1 MLANLTVQDI
11 VLIDRLGVEF
21 DAGLTV
27 LTGETGAGKSI
38 LLDAMALALG
48 GRGDNALVRPDAERG
63 QVIAE
68 FEPDADHPV
77 RALLSENGIETDGPV
92 ILRRVQSADGKTR
105 AFVNDQ
111 PVSAGLLRA
120 AGASLVEIHG
130 QHDERALVDPG
141 EHRRLLDAFGGLEP
155 DAAEVVRFQA
165 AWRAAEHDAA
175 ALKGSIA
182 EAERERD
189 FLEAAV
195 SELEALSP
203 ETGEEQRLA
212 DQRQML
218 MQAEKIAGDLGEAYE
233 TIAGSPSPVPEFSS
247 LLRRLDRKAAEAPG
261 LLYGV
266 VAGLGAALDNLEE
279 VRLGLEAALRTA
291 NFDPHELEAA
301 EERLFALRAAARKHR
316 TDVDGLPEVA
326 VEISARLADL
336 ETGRERLA
344 GLEKAVRETQARYR
358 QAARRL
364 SAKRETTART
374 LEAEVNNELPAL
386 KLETATFFVVQ
397 DVDEAAAAA
406 DGFDRI
412 AFHVRTN
419 PGSPA
424 GPLMKVAS
432 GGELSRFLLALKV
445 ALADR
450 GSAPT
455 LVFDEIDTGAGGAV
469 AEAIGRRLARLAERV
484 QVLAVT
490 HAPQVAARAGAHLLI
505 AKSAVDKGKRV
516 ATDVTPVA
524 GMERREEIA
533 RMLAGAVI
541 SDEARAAAARLM
553 APADATGTAGAAKSA

>member
-261 LLYGV
+261 LLDGV

-301 EERLFALRAAARKHR
+301 EERLFALRAAAPTHR

-397 DVDEAAAAA
+397 DE
-406 DGFDRI
+406 GCFGR
-412 AFHVRTN
+412 RTFAL
-419 PGSPA
+419 PA
-424 GPLMKVAS
+424 GAQGGARRPWFGPDFGFRRDRYRGGRGRRRSHRPAS
-432 GGELSRFLLALKV
+432 GA
-445 ALADR
+445 
-450 GSAPT
+450 
-455 LVFDEIDTGAGGAV
+455 AGG
-469 AEAIGRRLARLAERV
+469 
-484 QVLAVT
+484 
-490 HAPQVAARAGAHLLI
+490 ARAGA
-505 AKSAVDKGKRV
+505 
-516 ATDVTPVA
+516 
-524 GMERREEIA
+524 RRHP
-533 RMLAGAVI
+533 
-541 SDEARAAAARLM
+541 RAASRGTGRRASADSQKRGGQRQARCDGRHAGRGNGAARGDC
-553 APADATGTAGAAKSA
+553 PHAGRRRHFR

>member
-21 DAGLTV
+21 DSGLTV

-48 GRGDNALVRPDAERG
+48 GRGDNALVRPGTERG

-68 FEPDADHPV
+68 FEPDAGHPV
-77 RALLSENGIETDGPV
+77 WALLAENGIGADGPV
-92 ILRRVQSADGKTR
+92 ILRRVQGADGKTR
-105 AFVNDQ
+105 AFINDQ
-111 PVSAGLLRA
+111 PVSAGLLRL
-120 AGASLVEIHG
+120 AGALLVEIHG

-141 EHRRLLDAFGGLEP
+141 EYRRLLDAFGGLEP
-155 DAAEVVRFQA
+155 DAAEVARLHA
-165 AWRAAEHDAA
+165 AWRAAEHDAV
-175 ALKGSIA
+175 ALKDSIA

-189 FLEAAV
+189 FLDAAV
-195 SELEALSP
+195 VELEALSP

-218 MQAEKIAGDLGEAYE
+218 MQAQKIAGDLGNAYE
-233 TIAGSPSPVPEFSS
+233 TIAGSASPVPELAS
-247 LLRRLDRKAAEAPG
+247 LMRRLDRKAADAPG
-261 LLYGV
+261 LLDGV

-291 NFDPHELEAA
+291 NFDPQDLEAV
-301 EERLFALRAAARKHR
+301 EERLFALRAAARKYR
-316 TDVDGLPEVA
+316 TDVDGLPAVA
-326 VEISARLADL
+326 AEFAARLADL
-336 ETGRERLA
+336 VTGQERLA
-344 GLEKAVRETQARYR
+344 ALEKAVTETQAHYR
-358 QAARRL
+358 DAAHGL
-364 SAKRETTART
+364 SVKRDAAGRA
-374 LEAEVNNELPAL
+374 LEAEVNSELPAL
-386 KLETATFFVVQ
+386 KLDSAAFFVVQ
-397 DVDEAAAAA
+397 DVDEAAGSA

-419 PGSPA
+419 PGSPP

-469 AEAIGRRLARLAERV
+469 AEAIGQRLARLAERV

-490 HAPQVAARAGAHLLI
+490 HAPQVAARAGAHLVI
-505 AKSAVDKGKRV
+505 SKSAVNKDERV
-516 ATDVTPVA
+516 ATGVTPVA

-553 APADATGTAGAAKSA
+553 GTTDTAEAVKSA

>member
-48 GRGDNALVRPDAERG
+48 GRGDNALVRSGAERG

-68 FEPDADHPV
+68 FAPGADHPV
-77 RALLSENGIETDGPV
+77 RALFAENGIAADGPV

-105 AFVNDQ
+105 AFINDQ

-120 AGASLVEIHG
+120 AGALLVEIHG
-130 QHDERALVDPG
+130 QHDDRALVDPG

-155 DAAEVVRFQA
+155 DAAEVARFHA
-165 AWRAAEHDAA
+165 GWRAAEHDAA
-175 ALKGSIA
+175 ALRNSIA

-189 FLEAAV
+189 FLQASV

-212 DQRQML
+212 DQRQLL
-218 MQAEKIAGDLGEAYE
+218 MQAQKIAGDLNEAYE
-233 TIAGSPSPVPEFSS
+233 TIAGSVSPVPELSS
-247 LLRRLDRKAAEAPG
+247 LLRRLDRKSADAPG
-261 LLYGV
+261 LVEGA
-266 VAGLGAALDNLEE
+266 VASLAAALDHLEE
-279 VRLGLEAALRTA
+279 TRAGLEEALRTA
-291 NFDPHELEAA
+291 NFDPHELDAA
-301 EERLFALRAAARKHR
+301 EERLFALRAAARKYR
-316 TDVDGLPEVA
+316 TDVDGLPGVA
-326 VEISARLADL
+326 AEFAARLTDLETGQERLADL
-336 ETGRERLA
+336 E
-344 GLEKAVRETQARYR
+344 KAVGETQERYR
-358 QAARRL
+358 EAARSL
-364 SAKRETTART
+364 SAKRQAAART
-374 LEAEVNNELPAL
+374 LEDEVNGELPAL
-386 KLETATFFVVQ
+386 KLDGAAFLVVQ
-397 DVDEAAAAA
+397 DIDEAAGAAG
-406 DGFDRI
+406 GFDRI

-469 AEAIGRRLARLAERV
+469 AEAIGRRLARLADRV

-490 HAPQVAARAGAHLLI
+490 HAPQVAARAGAHLVI
-505 AKSAVDKGKRV
+505 SKGAVEKGKSV
-516 ATDVTPVA
+516 ATAVTPVA

-553 APADATGTAGAAKSA
+553 GPAEATGAAKSA

>member
-11 VLIDRLGVEF
+11 VLIERLGVEF

-27 LTGETGAGKSI
+27 MTGETGAGKSI

-48 GRGDNALVRPDAERG
+48 GRGDNALVRSGAERG

-68 FEPDADHPV
+68 FEPEADHPA
-77 RALLSENGIETDGPV
+77 RALLLENGIEANGPV
-92 ILRRVQSADGKTR
+92 ILRRVQTADGKTR

-111 PVSAGLLRA
+111 PVSVGLLRTV
-120 AGASLVEIHG
+120 GGLLVEIHG
-130 QHDERALVDPG
+130 QHDDRALVDPG

-155 DAAEVVRFQA
+155 DAAEVTRFHA
-165 AWRAAEHDAA
+165 AWRDAEHDAA
-175 ALKGSIA
+175 ALKGSI
-182 EAERERD
+182 EDAERERD
-189 FLEAAV
+189 FLDAAV

-218 MQAEKIAGDLGEAYE
+218 MQAEKIAGDLNDAYE
-233 TIAGSPSPVPEFSS
+233 TIAGSASPVPELSS
-247 LLRRLDRKAAEAPG
+247 LLRRLDRKSADAPG
-261 LLYGV
+261 LLDDV
-266 VAGLGAALDNLEE
+266 VKALGAGLDHIEE
-279 VRLGLEAALRTA
+279 TRLGLEEALRTA
-291 NFDPHELEAA
+291 NFDPQELEAA
-301 EERLFALRAAARKHR
+301 EERLFTLRAAARKHR
-316 TDVDGLPEVA
+316 TDVDGLPAVA
-326 VEISARLADL
+326 AEFSARLADL

-344 GLEKAVRETQARYR
+344 GLEKAVTERQERYR
-358 QAARRL
+358 QAARDL
-364 SAKRETTART
+364 SAKRQATARV
-374 LEAEVNNELPAL
+374 LEDEVNGELPAL
-386 KLETATFFVVQ
+386 KLENAAFFVVQ
-397 DVDEAAAAA
+397 DVDEAVGTA

-469 AEAIGRRLARLAERV
+469 AEAIGKRLARLAERV
-484 QVLAVT
+484 QVLSVT
-490 HAPQVAARAGAHLLI
+490 HAPQVAARAGAHLVI
-505 AKSAVDKGKRV
+505 SKSAVDNGKRV
-516 ATDVTPVA
+516 ATGVTPVA
-524 GMERREEIA
+524 GTERREEIA

-553 APADATGTAGAAKSA
+553 APAEAAEGA

>member
-48 GRGDNALVRPDAERG
+48 GRGDNGLVRPGKGRG
-63 QVIAE
+63 QVIAQ
-68 FEPDADHPV
+68 FEPPADHRV
-77 RALLSENGIETDGPV
+77 RALLEENAIEADGPV
-92 ILRRVQSADGKTR
+92 ILRRVQMADGKTR
-105 AFVNDQ
+105 AFINDQ
-111 PVSAGLLRA
+111 PCSIALLRE
-120 AGASLVEIHG
+120 AGALLVEIHG

-155 DAAEVVRFQA
+155 DAAEVARFHA
-165 AWRAAEHDAA
+165 RWRDAERDAG
-175 ALKGSIA
+175 ALEGSIA

-189 FLEAAV
+189 FLASAL
-195 SELEALSP
+195 SELTALSP
-203 ETGEEQRLA
+203 EPGEEERLA
-212 DQRQML
+212 NQRQSL
-218 MQAEKIAGDLGEAYE
+218 MQAETIAGDLDEAYE
-233 TIAGSPSPVPEFSS
+233 TIAGSASPVPELSS
-247 LLRRLDRKAAEAPG
+247 LLRRLDRKSTNAPG
-261 LLYGV
+261 LLDGV
-266 VAGLGAALDNLEE
+266 VSALGAALDRLEE
-279 VRLGLEAALRTA
+279 TRLGLEEALQKA
-291 NFDPHELEAA
+291 NFEPQELESA
-301 EERLFALRAAARKHR
+301 EERLFALRAAARKYR
-316 TDVDGLPEVA
+316 TDVDSLPGVA
-326 VEISARLADL
+326 AEFAARLGDL

-344 GLEKAVRETQARYR
+344 DLQRAVKECLGRYR
-358 QAARRL
+358 QGAL
-364 SAKRETTART
+364 SLSVKRQTAGRA
-374 LEAEVNNELPAL
+374 LEEEVNGELPAL
-386 KLETATFFVVQ
+386 KLEAAAFFVIQ
-397 DVDEAAAAA
+397 DVDEAAGAA

-432 GGELSRFLLALKV
+432 GGELARFLLALKV
-445 ALADR
+445 ALAER

-455 LVFDEIDTGAGGAV
+455 LVFDEIDAGAGGAV
-469 AEAIGRRLARLAERV
+469 AEAIGHRLARLAEKV

-505 AKSAVDKGKRV
+505 SKSKVDKGKRV
-516 ATDVTPVA
+516 VTNVTPVA
-524 GMERREEIA
+524 GTERREEIA

-553 APADATGTAGAAKSA
+553 DPAEVAEMGKPR

>member
-48 GRGDNALVRPDAERG
+48 GRGDNALVRPGTERG

-68 FEPDADHPV
+68 FAPEAGHPV
-77 RALLSENGIETDGPV
+77 WTLLAENGIEADGPV

-111 PVSAGLLRA
+111 PVSAGLLRT
-120 AGASLVEIHG
+120 AGALLVEIHG
-130 QHDERALVDPG
+130 QHDERALVAPG

-155 DAAEVVRFQA
+155 DAAEVARFHA
-165 AWRAAEHDAA
+165 TWRAAEHDAT
-175 ALKGSIA
+175 ALKGLIA

-189 FLEAAV
+189 FLDAAV
-195 SELEALSP
+195 VELEALSP

-212 DQRQML
+212 DQRRML
-218 MQAEKIAGDLGEAYE
+218 MQAQKIAGDLNEAHE
-233 TIAGSPSPVPEFSS
+233 TIAGSASPVPELSS
-247 LLRRLDRKAAEAPG
+247 LMRRLDRKAADAPG
-261 LLYGV
+261 LLDGV
-266 VAGLGAALDNLEE
+266 VASLGAALDHLEAS
-279 VRLGLEAALRTA
+279 RLGLEEALRTA
-291 NFDPHELEAA
+291 NFDPHELDAA
-301 EERLFALRAAARKHR
+301 EERLFALRAAARKYR
-316 TDVDGLPEVA
+316 TDVGGLPTVA
-326 VEISARLADL
+326 AEFVARLADL
-336 ETGRERLA
+336 VTGRERLA
-344 GLEKAVRETQARYR
+344 ALEKAVTETQGRYR
-358 QAARRL
+358 DAARGL
-364 SAKRETTART
+364 SVKRDAAGRA
-374 LEAEVNNELPAL
+374 LEAEVNGELPAL
-386 KLETATFFVVQ
+386 KLETAAFFVVQ
-397 DVDEAAAAA
+397 DVDEAAGSA

-484 QVLAVT
+484 QVLSVT
-490 HAPQVAARAGAHLLI
+490 HAPQVAARAGAHLVI
-505 AKSAVDKGKRV
+505 SKSAVDKGKRV
-516 ATDVTPVA
+516 ATGVTPVA
-524 GMERREEIA
+524 GIERREEIA

-553 APADATGTAGAAKSA
+553 GSADVDEAVKSA

>member
-48 GRGDNALVRPDAERG
+48 GRGDNALVRPGTERG

-68 FEPDADHPV
+68 FAPEAGHPV
-77 RALLSENGIETDGPV
+77 WTLLAENGIEADGPV

-111 PVSAGLLRA
+111 PVSAGLLRT
-120 AGASLVEIHG
+120 AGALLVEIHG

-155 DAAEVVRFQA
+155 DAAEVARFHA
-165 AWRAAEHDAA
+165 TWRAAEHDAT
-175 ALKGSIA
+175 ALKGLIA

-189 FLEAAV
+189 FLDAAV
-195 SELEALSP
+195 VELEALSP

-212 DQRQML
+212 DQRRML
-218 MQAEKIAGDLGEAYE
+218 MQAQKIAGDLNEAHE
-233 TIAGSPSPVPEFSS
+233 TIAGSASPVPELSS
-247 LLRRLDRKAAEAPG
+247 LMRRLDRKAADAPG
-261 LLYGV
+261 L
-266 VAGLGAALDNLEE
+266 D
-279 VRLGLEAALRTA
+279 
-291 NFDPHELEAA
+291 AA
-301 EERLFALRAAARKHR
+301 EERLFALRAAARKYR
-316 TDVDGLPEVA
+316 TDVGGLPTVA
-326 VEISARLADL
+326 AEFVARLADL
-336 ETGRERLA
+336 VTGRERLA
-344 GLEKAVRETQARYR
+344 ALEKAVTETQGRYR
-358 QAARRL
+358 DAARGL
-364 SAKRETTART
+364 SVKRDAAGRA
-374 LEAEVNNELPAL
+374 LEAEVNGELPAL
-386 KLETATFFVVQ
+386 KLETAAFFVVQ
-397 DVDEAAAAA
+397 DVDEAAGSA

-484 QVLAVT
+484 QVLSVT
-490 HAPQVAARAGAHLLI
+490 HAPQVAARAGAHLVI
-505 AKSAVDKGKRV
+505 SKSAVDKGKRV
-516 ATDVTPVA
+516 ATGVTPVA
-524 GMERREEIA
+524 GIERREEIA

-553 APADATGTAGAAKSA
+553 GSADVDEAVKSA

>member
-48 GRGDNALVRPDAERG
+48 GRGDNALVRPGTERG

-68 FEPDADHPV
+68 FAPEADHPV
-77 RALLSENGIETDGPV
+77 RALFQENGIEADGPV
-92 ILRRVQSADGKTR
+92 ILRRVQMADGKTR
-105 AFVNDQ
+105 AFINDQ
-111 PVSAGLLRA
+111 PCSAGLLRA
-120 AGASLVEIHG
+120 AGALLVEIHG
-130 QHDERALVDPG
+130 QHDDRALVDPG
-141 EHRRLLDAFGGLEP
+141 EYRRLLDAFGGLEP
-155 DAAEVVRFQA
+155 DAAEVARFHA

-175 ALKGSIA
+175 ALKALIA

-189 FLEAAV
+189 FLESSM

-203 ETGEEQRLA
+203 DTGEEERLA
-212 DQRQML
+212 DRRQML
-218 MQAEKIAGDLGEAYE
+218 MQAEKIAGDLNEAYE
-233 TIAGSPSPVPEFSS
+233 TIAGSASPVPELAS
-247 LLRRLDRKAAEAPG
+247 LLRRLDRKSADAPG
-261 LLYGV
+261 LVDTAVASLGV
-266 VAGLGAALDNLEE
+266 ALDRLEE
-279 VRLGLEAALRTA
+279 TRIGLEEALRTA
-291 NFDPHELEAA
+291 NFDPQELEGA
-301 EERLFALRAAARKHR
+301 EERLFALRAAARKYR
-316 TDVDGLPEVA
+316 TDVDGLPSVA
-326 VEISARLADL
+326 AEFSLRLADL

-344 GLEKAVRETQARYR
+344 GLEKAVKETHERYFETARN
-358 QAARRL
+358 L
-364 SAKRETTART
+364 SAKREAAARV
-374 LEAEVNNELPAL
+374 LENEVNGELPAL
-386 KLETATFFVVQ
+386 KLETAAFFVVQ
-397 DVDEAAAAA
+397 DVDEAAGAA

-432 GGELSRFLLALKV
+432 GGELSRFLLAIKV

-490 HAPQVAARAGAHLLI
+490 HAPQVAARAGAHLVI
-505 AKSAVDKGKRV
+505 SKSAVEKGQRV

-524 GMERREEIA
+524 GNERREEIA

-541 SDEARAAAARLM
+541 SDEARAAAARLLD
-553 APADATGTAGAAKSA
+553 PADAGKAAKIA

>member
-48 GRGDNALVRPDAERG
+48 GRGDNALVRPGTERG

-68 FEPDADHPV
+68 FAPEANHPV
-77 RALLSENGIETDGPV
+77 RALLSENGIDADGPV
-92 ILRRVQSADGKTR
+92 ILRRVQSTDGKTR
-105 AFVNDQ
+105 AFLNDQ
-111 PVSAGLLRA
+111 PVSVALLHA

-155 DAAEVVRFQA
+155 DAAEVARFHA

-175 ALKGSIA
+175 ALKDSIA

-189 FLEAAV
+189 FLDAAV
-195 SELEALSP
+195 GELETLSP
-203 ETGEEQRLA
+203 EPGEEQRLA
-212 DQRQML
+212 DRRQML

-233 TIAGSPSPVPEFSS
+233 IIAGTASPVPELSS

-261 LLYGV
+261 LVEGV
-266 VAGLGAALDNLEE
+266 VAGLGAALDHLEE
-279 VRLGLEAALRTA
+279 ARLGLEEALRTA

-301 EERLFALRAAARKHR
+301 EERLFTLRAAARKYR
-316 TDVDGLPEVA
+316 TDVDGLPAVA
-326 VEISARLADL
+326 AEFAARLGDL

-344 GLEKAVRETQARYR
+344 TLEKAVMETQGRYREAARGLSARR
-358 QAARRL
+358 QAA
-364 SAKRETTART
+364 ARA
-374 LEAEVNNELPAL
+374 LEADVNGELPAL
-386 KLETATFFVVQ
+386 KLDAAAFFVVQ
-397 DVDEAAAAA
+397 DVDEAAGSA

-469 AEAIGRRLARLAERV
+469 AEAIGKRLARLAERV
-484 QVLAVT
+484 QVLSVT
-490 HAPQVAARAGAHLLI
+490 HAPQVAARAGAHLVI
-505 AKSAVDKGKRV
+505 SKSAVDNGKRV
-516 ATDVTPVA
+516 ATGVTPVA
-524 GMERREEIA
+524 GTERREEIA

-553 APADATGTAGAAKSA
+553 APAEAAEGA

>member
-48 GRGDNALVRPDAERG
+48 GRGDNALVRPGAERG

-68 FEPDADHPV
+68 FAPDAGHPI
-77 RALLSENGIETDGPV
+77 RALLSQNGIEAGEPV

-105 AFVNDQ
+105 AFINDQ

-120 AGASLVEIHG
+120 AGALLVEIHG

-141 EHRRLLDAFGGLEP
+141 EHRRLLDAFGGLEA
-155 DAAEVVRFQA
+155 DAAEVARLHA

-175 ALKGSIA
+175 VLRDSIA

-195 SELEALSP
+195 SELEALAP
-203 ETGEEQRLA
+203 EAGEEQRLA

-218 MQAEKIAGDLGEAYE
+218 MQAQKIAGDLNEAYE
-233 TIAGSPSPVPEFSS
+233 TIAGSASPVPELSS
-247 LLRRLDRKAAEAPG
+247 LLRRLDRKAADASG
-261 LLYGV
+261 LLDDIV
-266 VAGLGAALDNLEE
+266 AALAGALDQLEAS
-279 VRLGLEAALRTA
+279 RLGLEAALRTA
-291 NFDPHELEAA
+291 NFDPHELEMA

-316 TDVDGLPEVA
+316 TDVDGLASVA
-326 VEISARLADL
+326 AEFVARLADL

-344 GLEKAVRETQARYR
+344 GLENAVKEMHGRYR
-358 QAARRL
+358 DAARSL
-364 SAKRETTART
+364 SDKRQSAGRA
-374 LEAEVNNELPAL
+374 LEDDVNNELPAL
-386 KLETATFFVVQ
+386 KLEAAAFFVVQ
-397 DVDEAAAAA
+397 HVDEAAGAA

-432 GGELSRFLLALKV
+432 GGELARFLLALKV

-469 AEAIGRRLARLAERV
+469 AEAIGRRLALLAERV

-490 HAPQVAARAGAHLLI
+490 HAPQVAARAVAHLVI
-505 AKSAVDKGKRV
+505 SKSPVDKGERV
-516 ATDVTPVA
+516 ATGVTPVA
-524 GMERREEIA
+524 GTERREEIA

-553 APADATGTAGAAKSA
+553 GSPDMDEAVKSA